1 MTVTCKPKASS
12 PSAGA
17 RPMEK
22 TMKYV
27 VWIKENGSWVEQGD
41 GPMGKATAE
50 RIAREI
56 RADFRIPVKIEP
68 AQ

>member
-1 MTVTCKPKASS
+1 
-12 PSAGA
+12 
-17 RPMEK
+17 MEK